1 MTSNKNSI
9 DSLNDATFIYFVWF
23 SKDQRSPFL
32 YKFHQ
37 CKIIKCT
44 CHHFIVASNFIVW
57 NHSHIFN
64 CTLVYHISNI
74 FYDIIW
80 KKKKWVALYWITQ
93 SIQYWYYS
101 CIISSY
107 ILYVIPFYGWLS
119 FDRLADVLDKNEII
133 IVRRIYTS
141 CFVKY
146 HAYVVYET

>member
-1 MTSNKNSI
+1 MLLLYTSFDFPKINVLPFYTNSI
-9 DSLNDATFIYFVWF
+9 NVKSLNVRAIILLLLQI
-23 SKDQRSPFL
+23 SL
-32 YKFHQ
+32 YG
-37 CKIIKCT
+37 I
-44 CHHFIVASNFIVW
+44 A
-57 NHSHIFN
+57 HIFSIVN
-64 CTLVYHISNI
+64 WYIIYEIYRISFCNML
-74 FYDIIW
+74 W
-80 KKKKWVALYWITQ
+80 NQSEWVALYWITQ

-146 HAYVVYET
+146 HAYVVYETLYVQLNMFG

>member
-1 MTSNKNSI
+1 MLLLYTSFDFPKINVLPFYTNSI
-9 DSLNDATFIYFVWF
+9 NVKSLIVRAIILLLLQI
-23 SKDQRSPFL
+23 SL
-32 YKFHQ
+32 YG
-37 CKIIKCT
+37 
-44 CHHFIVASNFIVW
+44 IV
-57 NHSHIFN
+57 HIFSI
-64 CTLVYHISNI
+64 VSWYIIYISNI

-80 KKKKWVALYWITQ
+80 KKKKWVAIYWITQ

-146 HAYVVYET
+146 HAYVVYETLYVQLNMFG

>member
-1 MTSNKNSI
+1 MLLLYTSFDFPKINVLPFYTNSI
-9 DSLNDATFIYFVWF
+9 NVKSLNVRAIILLLLQISLYGIVHILSIVSWYIIY
-23 SKDQRSPFL
+23 K
-32 YKFHQ
+32 
-37 CKIIKCT
+37 
-44 CHHFIVASNFIVW
+44 
-57 NHSHIFN
+57 
-64 CTLVYHISNI
+64 ISNI

-80 KKKKWVALYWITQ
+80 KKKKWVAIYWITQ

-146 HAYVVYET
+146 HAYVVYETLYVQLNMFG

>member
-1 MTSNKNSI
+1 MLLLYTSFDFPKINVLPFYTNSI
-9 DSLNDATFIYFVWF
+9 NVKSLNVRAIILLLLQI
-23 SKDQRSPFL
+23 SL
-32 YKFHQ
+32 YG
-37 CKIIKCT
+37 II
-44 CHHFIVASNFIVW
+44 
-57 NHSHIFN
+57 HIFSIVN
-64 CTLVYHISNI
+64 WYIIYKIYRISFCN
-74 FYDIIW
+74 IIW
-80 KKKKWVALYWITQ
+80 NKRKWAALYWITQ

>member
-1 MTSNKNSI
+1 MLLLYTSFDFPKINVLPFYTNSI
-9 DSLNDATFIYFVWF
+9 NVKSLNVRAIILLLLQI
-23 SKDQRSPFL
+23 SL
-32 YKFHQ
+32 YG
-37 CKIIKCT
+37 
-44 CHHFIVASNFIVW
+44 IV
-57 NHSHIFN
+57 HIFSIVN
-64 CTLVYHISNI
+64 WYIIYKIYRISFCN
-74 FYDIIW
+74 IIW
-80 KKKKWVALYWITQ
+80 NKRQWVAVYWITQ

>member
-1 MTSNKNSI
+1 MLLLYTSFDFPKINVLPFYTNSI
-9 DSLNDATFIYFVWF
+9 NVKSLNVRAIILLLLQI
-23 SKDQRSPFL
+23 SL
-32 YKFHQ
+32 YG
-37 CKIIKCT
+37 I
-44 CHHFIVASNFIVW
+44 A
-57 NHSHIFN
+57 HIFSIVN
-64 CTLVYHISNI
+64 WYNICRISFCN
-74 FYDIIW
+74 IIW
-80 KKKKWVALYWITQ
+80 NKRQWVAVYWITQ

-107 ILYVIPFYGWLS
+107 ILYIIPFYGWLS

>member
-1 MTSNKNSI
+1 MLLLYTSFDFPKINVLPFYTNSI
-9 DSLNDATFIYFVWF
+9 NVKSLNVRAIILLLLQI
-23 SKDQRSPFL
+23 SL
-32 YKFHQ
+32 YG
-37 CKIIKCT
+37 I
-44 CHHFIVASNFIVW
+44 A
-57 NHSHIFN
+57 HIFSIVN
-64 CTLVYHISNI
+64 WYIIYKIYRISFCN
-74 FYDIIW
+74 IIW
-80 KKKKWVALYWITQ
+80 NKRQWVAVYWITQ